1 MIDRL
6 RDFRK
11 SLLLISKIGV
21 VAVLVLGFYYTWQQN
36 YYRTDFFYFKG
47 NLLLIFLYVAILLV
61 FLMTYNAT
69 KYGIFRLSEIIYSY
83 ALALFMTNLIA
94 YIILILIAREIIPIL
109 PMFYLFL
116 FQLLFASLA
125 SYFINKLY
133 FLLYPAREVLVI
145 RPIDSDPLRLIR
157 KMQMKKERY
166 KIKAI
171 LSEELPMHLL
181 EKAILEYQ
189 SVLVCN
195 IQPRRRSDLL
205 EFCALH
211 EKRVYFTPTPE
222 DVLVKNAN
230 ETQVFD
236 TPLYYCKNSGLSTEH
251 QFMKRGMDL
260 IIAFL
265 GGIILSP
272 LMLITAICIK
282 IEDGGPV
289 FFKQE
294 RLTKD
299 GKVFNLYKFRS
310 MVVNA
315 EEAGAQLAEKND
327 ARITKVGNVIRKVRI
342 DELPQILNVLNGDM
356 SIVGPRPERPEI
368 AAQYESLYPEFA
380 LRLQVKAGLTGYAQI
395 YGKYNTT
402 PWDKLLMDLMYI
414 ESYSILQDIR
424 LILLTVKILF
434 MPESTEGIDQG
445 SVLPVDIQVTEVS
458 DSDHSK
464 YDEN

>member
-109 PMFYLFL
+109 PTFYLFL
-116 FQLLFASLA
+116 FQLLFASVA

-282 IEDGGPV
+282 IGDGGPV

>member
-47 NLLLIFLYVAILLV
+47 NLLLIFLYIAILLV

-94 YIILILIAREIIPIL
+94 YIILILIAREIIPVL

-116 FQLLFASLA
+116 FQLLFASVA

-133 FLLYPAREVLVI
+133 FWLYPAREVLVI

-464 YDEN
+464 YDKN

>member
-116 FQLLFASLA
+116 FQLLFASVA

-251 QFMKRGMDL
+251 QFMKRGADL

-434 MPESTEGIDQG
+434 MPESTEGIEQG
-445 SVLPVDIQVTEVS
+445 SVLPVDIQVTEVL